1 MGLSLLFPLG
11 LAALAAL
18 LLPVLLHL
26 QRRTPQRRTEFAALR
41 WLASRLRPRRRIRI
55 EEPWL
60 LLLRLLLVA
69 CVALLLARPAWT
81 GGERGH
87 GWVLVHP
94 ALDAASAR
102 RAAPAPARADA
113 VEWRWLAP
121 GFPALEDARP
131 TAPDELASLLRE
143 ADARLP
149 TRAPMT
155 VLVPPVLEGLDA
167 ERPRLAR
174 TLDWHVVPAA
184 AAPAVR
190 ALPASGALLIVG
202 GPEAEGE
209 RFVRAAAQANGRRVH
224 AGSAQVL
231 PGKDV
236 TVVAWLSPAPV
247 TAATLA
253 WVARGGTLLLPST
266 HALPPGSL
274 PTPAWRDGD
283 GQVLLEQVG
292 HGAGRILR
300 WTRAL
305 EPQAMPELLEPRF
318 ARGFEDAIREPAPP
332 PTRGSAESLRPRAG
346 ARAVEPP
353 PRPLDAWL
361 AGLAIALFAAER
373 LAATRAARRATP

>member
-81 GGERGH
+81 GGEGGR

-102 RAAPAPARADA
+102 RATPSLADGM
-113 VEWRWLAP
+113 EWRWLAP
-121 GFPALEDARP
+121 GFPPLDDARP
-131 TAPDELASLLRE
+131 AAPDALASLLRE

-149 TRAPMT
+149 PRAT
-155 VLVPPVLEGLDA
+155 LAVRVPPVLEGLDA

-174 TLDWHVVPAA
+174 TLAWTVVPVARRTETKT
-184 AAPAVR
+184 AAPA
-190 ALPASGALLIVG
+190 PGALLLVG
-202 GPEAEGE
+202 GEAKGA
-209 RFVRAAAQANGRRVH
+209 RYVQAAARANGRRVR
-224 AGSAQVL
+224 AGGAQVL
-231 PGKDV
+231 PGEDV
-236 TVVAWLSPAPV
+236 AVVAWWSPTPV

-253 WVARGGTLLLPST
+253 WVARGGALLLPAT
-266 HALPPGSL
+266 QAMPPGL
-274 PTPAWRDGD
+274 TPTPAWRDGD
-283 GQVLLEQVG
+283 GQVLMEEAG
-292 HGAGRILR
+292 HGAGRVLR
-300 WTRAL
+300 WRRAL
-305 EPQAMPELLEPRF
+305 EPQAMPAVLEPRF
-318 ARGFEDAIREPAPP
+318 AREFEAAVRGPTPP

-346 ARAVEPP
+346 ARALDPP

-361 AGLAIALFAAER
+361 AWLAIALFAAER
-373 LAATRAARRATP
+373 WLATRAARRATP